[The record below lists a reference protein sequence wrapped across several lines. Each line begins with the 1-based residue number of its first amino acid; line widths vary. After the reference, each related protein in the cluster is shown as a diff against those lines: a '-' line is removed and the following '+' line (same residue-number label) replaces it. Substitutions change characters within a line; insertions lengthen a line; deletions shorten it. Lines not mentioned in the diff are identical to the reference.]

1 MINILSF
8 DSIYILSPI
17 RKLYLFLIKRLFLK
31 YSSSNRLIIY
41 RLDKENI
48 FIRNNNNL
56 SGSVIGINQDQI
68 DALSIRFYHF
78 LESSSNSGLVK
89 IKGLPL
95 YGLYQRQVKLKLS
108 EVLKCAFRI
117 NNLSYKSDKTVEI
130 FTDRQT
136 ASIMKSAFLFLKK
149 SPSNII
155 WNESSTLTACITFNA
170 LLMRIAALLKML
182 ITPSTLPNKYFI
194 KETDKNLPTV
204 LLALPRRRPEDFLAT
219 YVEDLEENFNIIFYA
234 HGDFKNPPEKYQSV
248 EINRN
253 RSFLKGVFNLKSL
266 YFNTDSYLTD
276 ILIIFKHHF
285 NLGISVDVVE
295 ALYSNEVDVLIN
307 RQQTNVI
314 DNYLAIEARNRG
326 IFILGDIFEEIFFC
340 DSAICS
346 SESQNNDSV
355 KLALTNSAKISYR
368 GSNSLIKY
376 RLKAFTNKDPNYIK
390 NLLGVKKDK
399 RVIFYASDP
408 SKEESQR
415 YLVEMFLMKNFSLI
429 QDHVLVIKTH
439 TQDNGKITHYSY
451 LDAKRPENIFL
462 IGDETQKGK
471 LVSDEFH
478 IFEEFDFNNAISSS
492 DGFLTSSSSSI
503 LQALVLGV
511 KTGIVDKFNNGYYDY
526 LIKYNASNLINDKKS
541 LDSYLNDDKKVVTDE
556 VLTFC
561 GLQDKNNMF
570 DLNSHLVNCL
580 NEFNKAKG
588 KQNENFVYKTDL

>member
-8 DSIYILSPI
+8 DSVYMLSPI
-17 RKLYLFLIKRLFLK
+17 RKFYLFSIKRFFLQ
-31 YSSSNRLIIY
+31 YSSSNQLIIY

-56 SGSVIGINQDQI
+56 SGSVIGINQEQI

-78 LESSSNSGLVK
+78 LESSSNSDLVK
-89 IKGLPL
+89 IKGLSL

-108 EVLKCAFRI
+108 EILKCAFRI
-117 NNLSYKSDKTVEI
+117 YNLSCKSDKTLEI
-130 FTDRQT
+130 LTDRQT

-155 WNESSTLTACITFNA
+155 WNESITLTACTSFNA

-194 KETDKNLPTV
+194 RETDKNLPTV

-219 YVEDLEENFNIIFYA
+219 YVEDLEKNFNIILYA

-266 YFNTDSYLTD
+266 CFNTDSYLTD
-276 ILIIFKHHF
+276 ILVIFKYHF
-285 NLGISVDVVE
+285 NLGISIDVVE

-355 KLALTNSAKISYR
+355 KLALNNSAKISYR

-376 RLKAFTNKDPNYIK
+376 RLKAFRDKDPNYIK
-390 NLLGVKKDK
+390 NLLGVEKDK

-415 YLVEMFLMKNFSLI
+415 YLVEMFLMKCFSHI

-451 LDAKRPENIFL
+451 LDAERPENIFL

-471 LVSDEFH
+471 LVSDEFR
-478 IFEEFDFNNAISSS
+478 IFGEFDFNNAISSS

-526 LIKYNASNLINDKKS
+526 LIKYDASNLINDKKS

-570 DLNSHLVNCL
+570 DLNAHLVNCL
-580 NEFNKAKG
+580 NEFNRAKG
-588 KQNENFVYKTDL
+588 KQNENFVYKTD

>member
-17 RKLYLFLIKRLFLK
+17 RKFYLFLIKRLFLK
-31 YSSSNRLIIY
+31 NSSSNKLIIY

-78 LESSSNSGLVK
+78 LESSSNCGLVT

-117 NNLSYKSDKTVEI
+117 NNLSYKSDKNLEI
-130 FTDRQT
+130 LTDRQT
-136 ASIMKSAFLFLKK
+136 ASILKSAFLFLKK

-170 LLMRIAALLKML
+170 LLMRIAALIKML

-234 HGDFKNPPEKYQSV
+234 HGDFKDPPEKYQSV
-248 EINRN
+248 GINRN

-276 ILIIFKHHF
+276 ILVIFKHHF

-295 ALYSNEVDVLIN
+295 ALYSNEIDVLIN

-326 IFILGDIFEEIFFC
+326 VFILGDIFEEIFFC

-355 KLALTNSAKISYR
+355 KLALPDSAKISYR

-376 RLKAFTNKDPNYIK
+376 RLKAFSNKDPNYIK
-390 NLLGVKKDK
+390 NLLGVDKDK

-415 YLVEMFLMKNFSLI
+415 YLVEMFLMKYFSLI

-439 TQDNGKITHYSY
+439 TQDDGKITHYSY

-462 IGDETQKGK
+462 IGDKTQKGK
-471 LVSDEFH
+471 LVSDVFN

-541 LDSYLNDDKKVVTDE
+541 LDSYLNDDKKVVTEE
-556 VLTFC
+556 VLAFC
-561 GLQDKNNMF
+561 GLQDKNNLF
-570 DLNSHLVNCL
+570 DLNAHLVNCL

-588 KQNENFVYKTDL
+588 KQNEKFV

>member
-117 NNLSYKSDKTVEI
+117 NNLSYKSDKTLEI
-130 FTDRQT
+130 LTDRQT

-182 ITPSTLPNKYFI
+182 LTPSTLPNKYFI

>member
-17 RKLYLFLIKRLFLK
+17 RKFYLFLIKRLFLK

>member
-17 RKLYLFLIKRLFLK
+17 RKFYLFLIKRLFLK

-117 NNLSYKSDKTVEI
+117 NNLSYKSDKTLEI
-130 FTDRQT
+130 LTDRQT

-248 EINRN
+248 DINRN

>member
-17 RKLYLFLIKRLFLK
+17 RKFYLFLIKRLFLK

-117 NNLSYKSDKTVEI
+117 NNLSYKSDKTLEI
-130 FTDRQT
+130 LTDRQT

-182 ITPSTLPNKYFI
+182 LTPSTLPNKYFI

>member
-17 RKLYLFLIKRLFLK
+17 RKFYLFLIKRLFLK

-117 NNLSYKSDKTVEI
+117 NNLSYKSDKTLEI
-130 FTDRQT
+130 LTDRQT

-248 EINRN
+248 DINRN

-451 LDAKRPENIFL
+451 LDANRPENIFL

>member
-117 NNLSYKSDKTVEI
+117 NNLSYKSDKTLEI
-130 FTDRQT
+130 LTDRQT

>member
-182 ITPSTLPNKYFI
+182 LTPSTLPNKYFI

>member
-17 RKLYLFLIKRLFLK
+17 RKFYLFLIKRLFLK

-182 ITPSTLPNKYFI
+182 LTPSTLPNKYFI

>member
-17 RKLYLFLIKRLFLK
+17 RKFYLFLIKRLFLK

-117 NNLSYKSDKTVEI
+117 NNLSYKSDKTLEI
-130 FTDRQT
+130 LTDRQT